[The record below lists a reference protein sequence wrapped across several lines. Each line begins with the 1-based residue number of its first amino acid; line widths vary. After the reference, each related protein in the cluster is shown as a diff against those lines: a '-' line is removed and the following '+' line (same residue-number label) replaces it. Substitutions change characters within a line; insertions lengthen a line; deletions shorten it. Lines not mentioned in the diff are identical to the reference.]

1 MRLTSVQDPLDV
13 HSASPFGSAIHQQSF
28 RFAAIAQHLT
38 VSVIPRRPTFA
49 ISRTTRNRV
58 SVVGSLPSPWPFSAS
73 LSQCFSRLQNPG
85 TRLLAG
91 ADAEVCCCAVQ
102 ACATQAAN
110 PSLLLSRFLPAKEK
124 VRTSLPFGALIPCP
138 SRLFVSSARLALFLF
153 GAGDPCPA
161 RGALALSLLAL
172 WRFPVPCQPA
182 ALRQLRAR
190 IHNASTSIRIRRLT
204 SHRKGTWYYGTYRG
218 RPAHFQFPKSQ
229 GSIQPITPVAS
240 RARVVHP
247 PPHPQNRKSHPHLAL
262 HSRHCR
268 LVLAFIRYSHDSSV
282 SVPSVV
288 GSFILIFLAFPT
300 LLPADRLCA
309 FHLCFLLLFL
319 PFLPDI
325 CRGPFPSI
333 PSLTI
338 AF

>member
-1 MRLTSVQDPLDV
+1 MR
-13 HSASPFGSAIHQQSF
+13 
-28 RFAAIAQHLT
+28 
-38 VSVIPRRPTFA
+38 
-49 ISRTTRNRV
+49 
-58 SVVGSLPSPWPFSAS
+58 SAS
-73 LSQCFSRLQNPG
+73 LCHSGREPLSVTFEIPPSKRKGTYLSTFWCFDP
-85 TRLLAG
+85 
-91 ADAEVCCCAVQ
+91 
-102 ACATQAAN
+102 
-110 PSLLLSRFLPAKEK
+110 
-124 VRTSLPFGALIPCP
+124 LPFPIV
-138 SRLFVSSARLALFLF
+138 RSSARLALFLF

-204 SHRKGTWYYGTYRG
+204 SHRKGTWYYGTYRW

-309 FHLCFLLLFL
+309 FHLCFFFFSCLSSPTSAED
-319 PFLPDI
+319 PFLPS
-325 CRGPFPSI
+325 RH
-333 PSLTI
+333 
-338 AF
+338 